1 MINALIYVYNPFK
14 YLRENY
20 ISPRHTSEIYLA
32 DFSEPEIK
40 TLSLLDLRLLKFSE
54 S

>member
-1 MINALIYVYNPFK
+1 MINSLIYVYNTFK

-20 ISPRHTSEIYLA
+20 ISPRHTSEINLVG
-32 DFSEPEIK
+32 FPEPEIK
-40 TLSLLDLRLLKFSE
+40 RLSLLDLILLKFSE